1 MGNGP
6 GATMR
11 GFTRDRSVRDRRLQ
25 EGTGRRV
32 LGYGRPFRSD
42 ITLFLILTIIVAAL
56 GVATPLLLGRIID
69 HGVIPQDRGVVITL
83 GLVVA
88 GLAVVEAGLTVVTRF
103 YGSRIGEGLILNLRT
118 QVFSHV
124 LRQPIAFFTRAQT
137 GALVNRLNTDVI
149 GAQTAFTS
157 ILSGLVSN
165 VVSLALIL
173 GALVTM
179 SWVIT
184 LLALLLLPIFLI
196 PAHRMGQRLSQL
208 TRRQMTLNADLAT
221 RMTERFNV
229 GGALLVRLFGRPA
242 QEDAEY
248 ADRARGVRDAG
259 VQISVNR
266 VIFMAGLGL
275 VAALATA
282 LVYGLGGL
290 MAVAGDLSVG
300 TLVAMAALLGRMYGP
315 LTALSNVRV
324 DIMTALVSFE
334 RIFEVLDLEPLVQ
347 EDEAAIALPD
357 GPVDVELDGVSFAY
371 PGAAE
376 VSIASLESRTG
387 SAAPRPDPSRSEA
400 GKQDTPD
407 PDTAVGDGAR
417 VLQDITTHIRAGEL
431 VALVGPSGAGKSTF
445 TTLVSRLYDPTEG
458 SVRIGGV
465 DLRETT
471 FASLSRTIGV
481 VTQEAHMFNDTIRAN
496 LLYAAPGAT
505 TDQLEAALRSA
516 QVWDLVERLP
526 EGVDTVVG
534 DRGHRLSGG
543 EKQRLAIAR
552 LLLKS
557 PAVVLLDEATAHL
570 DSESEVAVQRALDE
584 ALTGRTSIVIAHRL
598 STIRGADQIL
608 VMDQGRIIQR
618 GTHEELL
625 ARGGLY
631 RTLHDTQ
638 FRTDRHP
645 AAPGAAGAD

>member
-1 MGNGP
+1 MSMGFGRGP
-6 GATMR
+6 MVR
-11 GFTRDRSVRDRRLQ
+11 SFTKDRSVRDHQLR

-32 LGYGRPFRSD
+32 IGYGRPFRGD
-42 ITLFLILTIIVAAL
+42 IALFLVLTIIVAAL

-69 HGVIPQDRGVVITL
+69 HGVIPQDRQVVIWL
-83 GLVVA
+83 GIAVA
-88 GLAVVEAGLTVVTRF
+88 VIAVLEALLTIVTRLF
-103 YGSRIGEGLILNLRT
+103 GSRIGEGLILNLRT
-118 QVFSHV
+118 EVFSHV

-179 SWVIT
+179 SWLIT

-208 TRRQMTLNADLAT
+208 TRHQMTLNAELAT

-229 GGALLVRLFGRPA
+229 AGALLVRLFGRPV
-242 QEDAEY
+242 QEDKEY

-259 VQISVNR
+259 VQIAVNR
-266 VIFMAGLGL
+266 VVFMAGLGL

-282 LVYGLGGL
+282 LVYGMGGL
-290 MAVAGDLSVG
+290 MAVAGNLSVG

-324 DIMTALVSFE
+324 DVMTALVSFE

-347 EDEAAIALPD
+347 EAEHPVDLPE
-357 GPVDVELDGVSFAY
+357 GPVAIDLDDVSFSY
-371 PGAAE
+371 PTHEE
-376 VSIASLESRTG
+376 VSVASLESRADLVG
-387 SAAPRPDPSRSEA
+387 
-400 GKQDTPD
+400 
-407 PDTAVGDGAR
+407 GDGGE
-417 VLQDITTHIRAGEL
+417 VLQGIDVHIPAGQL
-431 VALVGPSGAGKSTF
+431 VALVGPSGAGK
-445 TTLVSRLYDPTEG
+445 TTLTALVARLYDPTQG
-458 SVRIGGV
+458 RVRIGGT
-465 DLRETT
+465 DLREAT
-471 FASLSRTIGV
+471 FASLSRTVGV

-496 LLYAAPGAT
+496 LLYAAPEAADG
-505 TDQLEAALRSA
+505 QLEEALRAA
-516 QVWDLVERLP
+516 QVWELVERLP
-526 EGVDTVVG
+526 DGLDTVVG

-543 EKQRLAIAR
+543 EKQRLALAR

-570 DSESEVAVQRALDE
+570 DSESEAAVQRALDR
-584 ALTGRTSIVIAHRL
+584 ALSGRTSIVIAHRL

-608 VMDQGRIIQR
+608 VMDRGRIVQR
-618 GTHEELL
+618 GTHDELL
-625 ARGGLY
+625 AEGGLY
-631 RTLHDTQ
+631 RALYDTQ
-638 FRTDRHP
+638 FRSGSARD
-645 AAPGAAGAD
+645 G